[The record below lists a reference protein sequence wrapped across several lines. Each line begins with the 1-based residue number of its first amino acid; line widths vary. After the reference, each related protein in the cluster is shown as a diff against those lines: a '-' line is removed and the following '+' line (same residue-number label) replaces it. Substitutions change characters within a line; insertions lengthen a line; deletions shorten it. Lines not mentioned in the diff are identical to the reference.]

1 VGVLGVD
8 ASCCDYGGGWGGAGV
23 EGDERGVYVW
33 VEGWG
38 EGRVGHG
45 EGGEDVGLA
54 VGFEGLV
61 G

>member
-1 VGVLGVD
+1 
-8 ASCCDYGGGWGGAGV
+8 
-23 EGDERGVYVW
+23 VW

-45 EGGEDVGLA
+45 EGGEDLLLA

-61 G
+61 S